1 MNPFLH
7 RNLGAKGFFPKS
19 IIFEGIIW
27 AQKRISKKQAG
38 VEEV

>member
-7 RNLGAKGFFPKS
+7 RNLGSKGFFPKS
-19 IIFEGIIW
+19 IIFEGITW
-27 AQKRISKKQAG
+27 AKKLISKKQAG